1 MNYPDLS
8 TLAEAFALAK
18 AEEARAIELRRDLAA
33 QIQAATGHTAEGQKT
48 YDAGDWKVS
57 VKAPLIRS
65 MNWDAWE
72 TVKGNIP
79 RELWPVEMKPSL
91 DEKGVKWLESNDPQT
106 YAALSAALIVKP
118 GAVSVSVTPKEA

>member
-18 AEEARAIELRRDLAA
+18 AEEARAIERRRDLAA

-72 TVKGNIP
+72 TVKVSIP
-79 RELWPVEMKPSL
+79 ADLWPVEMKPTL
-91 DEKGVKWLESNDPQT
+91 DEKGVKWLQNNEPEL
-106 YAALSAALIVKP
+106 YATLSAALIVKP